1 MQESLNKAVTSFKM
15 EGIKAGLATA
25 CLQGQKEVLGERLF
39 PLIKKLYP
47 DLPAKLTGMM
57 LEKDNRKILMM
68 LEDNNDLKRELKAA
82 VDTLSKH
89 K

>member
-1 MQESLNKAVTSFKM
+1 MILFQSQSTT
-15 EGIKAGLATA
+15 TA

-39 PLIKKLYP
+39 PLIEKLYP

-68 LEDNNDLKRELKAA
+68 LEDNNDLKRELKTA

>member
-1 MQESLNKAVTSFKM
+1 MIE
-15 EGIKAGLATA
+15 
-25 CLQGQKEVLGERLF
+25 
-39 PLIKKLYP
+39 KLYP
-47 DLPAKLTGMM
+47 NLPAKLTGMM

>member
-1 MQESLNKAVTSFKM
+1 MILFQSQSTT
-15 EGIKAGLATA
+15 TA

-47 DLPAKLTGMM
+47 DNPAKLTGMM

>member
-1 MQESLNKAVTSFKM
+1 MILFKSQ
-15 EGIKAGLATA
+15 GTTTA

-39 PLIKKLYP
+39 PLIEKLYP

-57 LEKDNRKILMM
+57 LEKDNRKMM
-68 LEDNNDLKRELKAA
+68 LEDNNDLKRELKTA

>member
-1 MQESLNKAVTSFKM
+1 M
-15 EGIKAGLATA
+15 
-25 CLQGQKEVLGERLF
+25 
-39 PLIKKLYP
+39 
-47 DLPAKLTGMM
+47 TGMM

-68 LEDNNDLKRELKAA
+68 LEDNNDLKRELKTA

>member
-1 MQESLNKAVTSFKM
+1 M
-15 EGIKAGLATA
+15 
-25 CLQGQKEVLGERLF
+25 LGERLF
-39 PLIKKLYP
+39 PLIEKLYP

-57 LEKDNRKILMM
+57 LEKDNRKMM